1 MTEGR
6 QIRVFDYVNQPF
18 ERVRAALTEHA
29 TAIFER
35 ATSVAGERAE
45 GLASALR
52 VQVAGFEIRKEIVIE
67 VSGVREAERPE
78 SIFAHEVRI
87 ALRWSAAEGHSFFPT
102 MQAELTLYPLSS
114 TETQLDLNG
123 TYTPPFGAL
132 GAAIDALVGHRV
144 AEACVH
150 QFLVDVAEQLRRDLA

>member
-35 ATSVAGERAE
+35 ATSVAGERADR
-45 GLASALR
+45 LASALR
-52 VQVAGFEIRKEIVIE
+52 VHVAGLEIRKEIAIE
-67 VSGVREAERPE
+67 VLGTRDLERPTSGFAREA
-78 SIFAHEVRI
+78 RI
-87 ALRWSAAEGHSFFPT
+87 ALRWSAAEGAGIFPT
-102 MQAELTLYPLSS
+102 MQAELALYPLSS
-114 TETQLDLNG
+114 SETQLELTG
-123 TYTPPFGAL
+123 RYTPPFGPL
-132 GAAIDALVGHRV
+132 GAAIDAMIGHRV

-150 QFLVDVAEQLRRDLA
+150 QFVVDVAEQLRRDLV